1 MPPAINPMIAYR
13 VCVAG
18 VSTVSGAA
26 LPPRKAFFTCRAM
39 NFRVSHIADTPK
51 QNHAP
56 NDCAS
61 RNGNPGRC
69 PMPAIVPHTR
79 IILWK
84 R

>member
-1 MPPAINPMIAYR
+1 MLPPINPMMAYR
-13 VCVAG
+13 MRARSAEFPSAVLWNAI
-18 VSTVSGAA
+18 
-26 LPPRKAFFTCRAM
+26 FNCRAM
-39 NFRVSHIADTPK
+39 DLRVSQIAETPK

-69 PMPAIVPHTR
+69 PMPAIVPQTR
-79 IILWK
+79 VSLWN